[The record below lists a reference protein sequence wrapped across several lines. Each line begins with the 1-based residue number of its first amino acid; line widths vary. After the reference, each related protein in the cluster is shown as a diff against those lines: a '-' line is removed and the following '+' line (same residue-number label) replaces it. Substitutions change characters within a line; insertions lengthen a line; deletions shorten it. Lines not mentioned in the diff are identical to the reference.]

1 MSEKELLVR
10 KIENGTVI
18 DHIPSGFGL
27 KVASLLNLEK
37 TNFTSVILMNVES
50 KKLGKKDVVKI
61 ENRELT
67 EKEVSKI
74 ALIAP
79 SATLNIIRN
88 WKVVE
93 KKKISLPEI
102 LEEVIKCPNKSCIT
116 NYEEINSKFA
126 VEEKEPL
133 KLRCY
138 FCERVFS
145 REEVTS

>member
-18 DHIPSGFGL
+18 DHIPAGIGL

-37 TNFTSVILMNVES
+37 SSFTSVILMNVQS
-50 KKLGKKDVVKI
+50 KKLGKKDIVKV

-67 EKEVSKI
+67 EKEVNRI

-79 SATLNIIRN
+79 FATINIIKN

-93 KKKISLPEI
+93 KRKISLPKI
-102 LEEVIKCPNKSCIT
+102 LEEVIKCPNKNCIT
-116 NYEEINSKFA
+116 NYEEVGSKFI
-126 VEEKEPL
+126 VEKKEPL

-138 FCERVFS
+138 FCERVFTK
-145 REEVTS
+145 EEVIL

>member
-18 DHIPSGFGL
+18 DHIPAGFGL

-37 TNFTSVILMNVES
+37 THSTSVILMNVES
-50 KKLGKKDVVKI
+50 KKLGKKDVVKV

-79 SATLNIIRN
+79 SATLNIIRD

-93 KKKISLPEI
+93 KKQISLPKI
-102 LEEVIKCPNKSCIT
+102 LEEVIKCPNKNCIT
-116 NYEEINSKFA
+116 NYEEINSKFI

-138 FCERVFS
+138 FCERVFT
-145 REEVTS
+145 REEVIS

>member
-18 DHIPSGFGL
+18 DHIPANLGL
-27 KVASLLNLEK
+27 KVASLLNLEE
-37 TNFTSVILMNVES
+37 NNSTSVILMNVQS
-50 KKLGKKDVVKI
+50 KKLGKKDVVKV

-67 EKEVSKI
+67 EKEVSRI

-79 SATLNIIRN
+79 SATLNIIRS

-93 KKKISLPEI
+93 KRKISLPEM
-102 LEEVIKCPNKSCIT
+102 LEGVIKCPNKNCIT
-116 NYEEINSKFA
+116 NYEEVETKFI

-138 FCERVFS
+138 FCERIFT
-145 REEVTS
+145 REDVT

>member
-37 TNFTSVILMNVES
+37 SHSTSVILMNVNS

-67 EKEVSKI
+67 QREVSKI
-74 ALIAP
+74 ALMAP

-88 WKVVE
+88 WKVVD
-93 KKKISLPEI
+93 KRKISLPEI
-102 LEEVIKCPNKSCIT
+102 LEEVIKCPNKNCIT
-116 NYEEINSKFA
+116 NYEEIKSKFI

-138 FCERVFS
+138 FCERVFA
-145 REEVTS
+145 REELPI

>member
-18 DHIPSGFGL
+18 DHIPANCGL

-37 TNFTSVILMNVES
+37 NNSTTVILMNVPS
-50 KKLGKKDVVKI
+50 KKLGKKDIVKV

-67 EKEVSKI
+67 EKEANRI

-79 SATLNIIRN
+79 SATLNIVRN
-88 WKVVE
+88 WEVVE
-93 KKKISLPEI
+93 KRKIILPEI
-102 LEEVIKCPNKSCIT
+102 LEGVVKCPNKNCIT
-116 NYEEINSKFA
+116 NYEEVETKFI
-126 VEEKEPL
+126 VETKEPL

-138 FCERVFS
+138 FCERVFT
-145 REEVTS
+145 REEVA

>member
-18 DHIPSGFGL
+18 DHIPANLGL
-27 KVASLLNLEK
+27 KVASLLNLEE
-37 TNFTSVILMNVES
+37 NNSISVILMNVPS
-50 KKLGKKDVVKI
+50 KKLGKKDVVKV

-67 EKEVSKI
+67 EKEVSRI

-88 WKVVE
+88 WEVVE
-93 KKKISLPEI
+93 KRKISLPEI
-102 LEEVIKCPNKSCIT
+102 LEGVIKCPNKNCIT
-116 NYEEINSKFA
+116 NYEEVETKFV

-133 KLRCY
+133 RLRCY
-138 FCERVFS
+138 FCERIFT
-145 REEVTS
+145 REDVT

>member
-1 MSEKELLVR
+1 MSKKELLVR

-18 DHIPSGFGL
+18 DHIQAGIGL

-37 TNFTSVILMNVES
+37 SHFTSVILMNVWS

-67 EKEVSKI
+67 GKEVNRI

-88 WKVVE
+88 WEVVE
-93 KKKISLPEI
+93 KREISLPKI
-102 LEEVIKCPNKSCIT
+102 LEEVIKCPNKNCIT
-116 NYEEINSKFA
+116 NYEEISSKFI

-138 FCERVFS
+138 FCERVFT
-145 REEVTS
+145 REEVIS